1 MKKIESLKLEITQN
15 EDFASLIE
23 CNKKKKSLGKK
34 NKELREIIMYLETNP
49 SDVFVKSEIDRIYS
63 IISNKLLNYDY
74 WSKNI
79 CDKSVEVNKRKS
91 MFNSQLGITNLRKQL
106 KQLKFIYNE

>member
-15 EDFASLIE
+15 EDFALTVD
-23 CNKKKKSLGKK
+23 CDRKKKSLGKK

-49 SDVFVKSEIDRIYS
+49 NASFVKSEINRIDK
-63 IISNKLLNYDY
+63 IIQSKLDNYNY

-79 CDKSVEVNKRKS
+79 CDKNVEVSKRKS
-91 MFNSQLGITNLRKQL
+91 MFNSQMGLTGLRRQL
-106 KQLKFIYNE
+106 KQLKFIYND